1 MALIGLPSNDRPNAV
16 HWLVSSNREICL
28 FLKLKI
34 SYKPYKSWSKF
45 NVLLFLLIKKIF
57 FIFCQKKKTLEFF
70 INWSTIPVIPY
81 KSWRSFWACDR
92 FPERLPWAA
101 RMSEMCPCILLISF
115 FIGRIVKSK
124 KNVVTLYKLSQVLP
138 R

>member
-57 FIFCQKKKTLEFF
+57 FIFCQKKTLEFF